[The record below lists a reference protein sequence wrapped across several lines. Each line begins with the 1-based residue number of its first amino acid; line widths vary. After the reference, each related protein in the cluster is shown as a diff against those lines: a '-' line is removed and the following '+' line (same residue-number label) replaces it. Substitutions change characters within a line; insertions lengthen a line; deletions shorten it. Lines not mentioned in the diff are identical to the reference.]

1 MKTSPRHGTHALL
14 LLALLSLASPACQ
27 PMADME
33 ADGTTTAAAEDET
46 TAAAASNGAA
56 PEAAADGGPPTSGVS
71 GGRDTVRETL
81 VVVKPLTVG
90 PIRDEVVVSAKVE
103 ARYSAQVFPKLS
115 GLPVTSV
122 GVDEGDRVVAGD
134 TLMVLYDTELQL
146 AEQTATIREQEA
158 QKEVD
163 REQLKLAEQD
173 KRILRAERQ
182 AQKAEEDLQR
192 LEQLVS
198 DGLVNL
204 QEVEDARLAAGT
216 AADDLD
222 LAHFSR
228 DDGQMALALAGL
240 RAAQAKVDSARA
252 RTDLTHTIVNA
263 PISGVISE
271 RNVQGGELS
280 SLSMVSFVI
289 VNVDEL
295 LLNLRV
301 AQDSVRRLHPGQKV
315 EVRSVTQPG
324 TQFDGVVRTV
334 SPVLDKV
341 TGTVHTIVDLTSTEG
356 LVPGLFCEAHIITE
370 ARDEAL
376 LIDKRAVLYE
386 DDQPIFFCVDE
397 TATTVRKIEFVAGA
411 ATATSIELLSQ
422 LDGSPIDRDLQVVVV
437 GQESLKDG
445 ALVRV
450 RETAY

>member
-1 MKTSPRHGTHALL
+1 MNTPHRHGKHALL
-14 LLALLSLASPACQ
+14 LLAILSLALGACQ

-33 ADGTTTAAAEDET
+33 GDDASADESTAAASTDSAGT
-46 TAAAASNGAA
+46 D
-56 PEAAADGGPPTSGVS
+56 AAADDSPPTSGVS

-81 VVVKPLTVG
+81 VVVEPLAVG

-103 ARYSAQVFPKLS
+103 ARHSAQVFPKLS

-122 GVDEGDRVVAGD
+122 ALDEGDFVTAGD
-134 TLMVLYDTELQL
+134 RLMVLYDTELRL
-146 AEQTATIREQEA
+146 AEQTADIREQEA

-182 AQKAEEDLQR
+182 AEKASEDLER
-192 LEQLVS
+192 LEELVS

-240 RAAQAKVDSARA
+240 RSAQAKVDSARA
-252 RTDLTHTIVNA
+252 RTDLSHTIVSA

-271 RNVQGGELS
+271 RNVQRGELS
-280 SLSMVSFVI
+280 SLSMAAFVI

-301 AQDSVRRLHPGQKV
+301 AQDSVRRLQPGQKV

-324 TQFDGVVRTV
+324 TQFEGVVRTV

-341 TGTVHTIVDLTSTEG
+341 TGTVHTIVDLDSTEG
-356 LVPGLFCEAHIITE
+356 LVPGLFCEAHIITA

-397 TATTVRKIEFVAGA
+397 TGTTVRKVAFLAGA
-411 ATATSIELLSQ
+411 ATATRIELLSQ
-422 LDGSPIDRDLQVVVV
+422 LDGSPIDRDLRVVVV

-445 ALVRV
+445 AQVRV